1 MEFITAKQN
10 EYKNNRN
17 NSKLNKEKR
26 GGKFIN
32 ELRNS
37 FKYPHICITGIPEKK
52 IGRNRTKYLSK

>member
-10 EYKNNRN
+10 GKLEYKNNRN

-32 ELRNS
+32 ELRNN
-37 FKYPHICITGIPEKK
+37 FKYPHICIIGIPEK
-52 IGRNRTKYLSK
+52 N